1 MIDKDIL
8 IMQKCIEYARRYSGL
23 TKSNPK
29 VGSALVDKNGEIIKI
44 SAHKKFGSK
53 HAEIELLDDV
63 QDLAKGGKIYLTLE
77 PCSTTGKTPPCVDRL
92 IASGAKEV
100 VIALLDPSPVNHFH
114 GTKKLIDAGIKV
126 TLGVAAVQAAELIED
141 FIKSQ
146 QSDIPYIRAK
156 LAMSMDGMIATKT
169 GESQWITDEAS
180 RVLVHKLRSEVGAV
194 MTGIGTVHSDDPT
207 LNSRMGDA
215 ISQPMRVILDS
226 KLSIAHRSSIVKT
239 AKDIDTVIFVNEDI
253 LDERIKYFANFGV
266 KVVKVAKGADG
277 YLDIYQVLK
286 TLKQMNI
293 IDIMVEAGSTLLGT
307 FKDRDLIDKYHIFLA
322 PMIIGGSSSMRAVS
336 GAGSSELSNIDRF
349 LSYSYKK
356 LNNDIYIDGKQ
367 KNYID
372 EIVTKTF
379 EVRDR
384 LCLQD

>member
-1 MIDKDIL
+1 MIDKDSL
-8 IMQKCIEYARRYSGL
+8 IMEECIEYSKRYSGL

-29 VGSALVDKNGEIIKI
+29 VGSALVDKNGDIVKI
-44 SAHKKFGSK
+44 SAHKSFGSK
-53 HAEIELLDDV
+53 HAEIELLDEV

-92 IASGAKEV
+92 IDSGVKEV
-100 VIALLDPSPVNHFH
+100 VIGLLDPNPNNYFG

-126 TLGVAAVQAAELIED
+126 KLGVSAIKAAELIED

-156 LAMSMDGMIATKT
+156 LAMSMDGIIATKT
-169 GESQWITDEAS
+169 GESQWITDETS
-180 RVLVHKLRSEVGAV
+180 RVAVHKLRSEVGAV

-207 LNSRMGDA
+207 LNSRVGDVIA
-215 ISQPMRVILDS
+215 QPTRVILDS

-239 AKDIDTVIFVNEDI
+239 AKDIDTVVFVNEDVE
-253 LDERIKYFANFGV
+253 DERVKYFTNFGV
-266 KVVKVAKGADG
+266 KVIKVAKGEDG

-293 IDIMVEAGSTLLGT
+293 IDIMIEAGSTLLGT
-307 FKDRDLIDKYHIFLA
+307 FKDRDLIDRYHIFLA

-336 GAGSSELSNIDRF
+336 GLGSSELSNIDRF
-349 LSYSYKK
+349 LSYTYKK
-356 LNNDIYIDGKQ
+356 INNDIYIDGKQ
-367 KNYID
+367 KDYIQ
-372 EIVTKTF
+372 EIVSKTY

>member
-1 MIDKDIL
+1 MIDRDIS
-8 IMQKCIEYARRYSGL
+8 IMQECIEYAKRYSGL

-29 VGSALVDKNGEIIKI
+29 VGSALVDKNGEIVKI

-53 HAEIELLDDV
+53 HAEIELLDEV
-63 QDLAKGGKIYLTLE
+63 QELAKGGKIYLTLE
-77 PCSTTGKTPPCVDRL
+77 PCSTIGKTPPCVDRL
-92 IASGAKEV
+92 IASGVKEV
-100 VIALLDPSPVNHFH
+100 VIALLDPNPTNHFS

-126 TLGVAAVQAAELIED
+126 KLGVAAVQAADLIED

-180 RVLVHKLRSEVGAV
+180 RILVHKLRSEVGAV

-207 LNSRMGDA
+207 LNSRIGDVIA
-215 ISQPMRVILDS
+215 QPMRVILDS

-239 AKDIDTVIFVNEDI
+239 AKDIDTVIFVDEDI

-266 KVVKVAKGADG
+266 KVVKVHKGADG

-336 GAGSSELSNIDRF
+336 GVGSSELSKIDRF

-356 LNNDIYIDGKQ
+356 LNNDIYIDAKQ
-367 KNYID
+367 KNYTD
-372 EIVTKTF
+372 EIVFKTF

>member
-8 IMQKCIEYARRYSGL
+8 IIEECIEYAKRYSGL

-29 VGSALVDKNGEIIKI
+29 VGSALVDKNGDIIKI

-63 QDLAKGGKIYLTLE
+63 GDLAKGGKIYLTLE

-92 IASGAKEV
+92 IASGVKEV
-100 VIALLDPSPVNHFH
+100 VIALLDPNPDNHFG

-126 TLGVAAVQAAELIED
+126 KLGVAAVQAAELIED

-156 LAMSMDGMIATKT
+156 LAMTMDGMIATKT
-169 GESQWITDEAS
+169 GESQWITDDAS
-180 RVLVHKLRSEVGAV
+180 RVVVHKLRSEVGAV
-194 MTGIGTVHSDDPT
+194 MTGIGTVNNDDPT
-207 LNSRMGDA
+207 LNSRVGDVIA
-215 ISQPMRVILDS
+215 QPMRVILDS

-239 AKDIDTVIFVNEDI
+239 AKDIDTVIFVNENVE
-253 LDERIKYFANFGV
+253 DERIKYFANFGV
-266 KVVKVAKGADG
+266 KVVKVGKDNYG

-307 FKDRDLIDKYHIFLA
+307 FKDRDLIDRYHIFLA
-322 PMIIGGSSSMRAVS
+322 PMVMGGFSSMSAVS
-336 GAGSSELSNIDRF
+336 GAGSSELSKIDRF
-349 LSYSYKK
+349 LSYTHKK
-356 LNNDIYIDGKQ
+356 INNDIYIDGKQ

-372 EIVTKTF
+372 EIVSKTI

>member
-8 IMQKCIEYARRYSGL
+8 IMEECIEYAKKYSGL

-29 VGSALVDKNGEIIKI
+29 VGSALVDKNGDIVKI
-44 SAHKKFGSK
+44 SAHKGFGLK
-53 HAEIELLDDV
+53 HAEIELLDEA
-63 QDLAKGGKIYLTLE
+63 QDLAKGGKIFITLE

-92 IASGAKEV
+92 IASGVKEV
-100 VIALLDPSPVNHFH
+100 VIALLDPNPKNHFL
-114 GTKKLIDAGIKV
+114 GTSKLIDAGIKV
-126 TLGVAAVQAAELIED
+126 KLGVGAVKAAELIED

-180 RVLVHKLRSEVGAV
+180 RVLVHKLRSEVSAV
-194 MTGIGTVHSDDPT
+194 MTGIGTVHKDDPT
-207 LNSRMGDA
+207 LNSRVGDV
-215 ISQPMRVILDS
+215 ISQPVRVILDS

-239 AKDIDTVIFVNEDI
+239 AKDIDTVIFVNEDV

-266 KVVKVAKGADG
+266 KVVKVHKGEDG
-277 YLDIYQVLK
+277 YLDIYQILR
-286 TLKQMNI
+286 TLKQMDI
-293 IDIMVEAGSTLLGT
+293 IDIMIEAGSTLLGT
-307 FKDRDLIDKYHIFLA
+307 FKDRDLIDRYHIFLA

-336 GAGSSELSNIDRF
+336 GAGSSDLSKIDRF

-356 LNNDIYIDGKQ
+356 LNNDIYINAKQ
-367 KNYID
+367 KSYID
-372 EIVTKTF
+372 EIVSKTF